1 MAQDHRAAA
10 LEQEEEK
17 QFEMHRSQTIRPRTM
32 SAQID
37 LATSMNSEADL
48 ARQQVEILEERM
60 KQYLEDIRMRV
71 LNEFNIDVNKWSAIL
86 QDFVWRAITET
97 RP

>member
-1 MAQDHRAAA
+1 
-10 LEQEEEK
+10 
-17 QFEMHRSQTIRPRTM
+17 M

-37 LATSMNSEADL
+37 LATSTNSEADL